1 LAAAGRLFTSEI
13 RASLYFRYG
22 QKPVL
27 TGLKR
32 DFRNTPESR
41 QLHRTD
47 AVVAQALGVASEA
60 VV

>member
-1 LAAAGRLFTSEI
+1 MFTSEI